1 MRQMDPQAPPRPN
14 AAPQG
19 EGSGKTQG
27 GLAPKK
33 WIVEGGVELGGI
45 EPPTS

>member
-27 GLAPKK
+27 GLAPKNGLSK
-33 WIVEGGVELGGI
+33 EEW
-45 EPPTS
+45 S